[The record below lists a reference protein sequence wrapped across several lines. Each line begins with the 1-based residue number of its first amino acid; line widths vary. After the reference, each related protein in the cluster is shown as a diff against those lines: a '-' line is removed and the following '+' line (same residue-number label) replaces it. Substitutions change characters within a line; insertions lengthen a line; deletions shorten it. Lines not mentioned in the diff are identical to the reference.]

1 MKIAVATKNSHK
13 VKELERLIDI
23 PGTQFLSL
31 RDLGFEGEIEEN
43 GSTFEENALIK
54 ARAVCRKYG
63 IPAISDDSGLCV
75 DALGGAPGIYS
86 ARYASEDGE
95 NSDDKLNIK
104 KLLANLSGVPKEKR
118 GAHFVCAMALV
129 TPDGSEYTVRG
140 ECGGYITEEV
150 LGYDG
155 FGYDPVFFSSALEK
169 TFGQA
174 SEDEKNGVSHRYAAS
189 KKMSQLIEDTL
200 FKKDNKND

>member
-23 PGTQFLSL
+23 PGAQFLSL

-129 TPDGSEYTVRG
+129 TPDGSEHTVRG

-189 KKMSQLIEDTL
+189 KKMSQLIENTL

>member
-23 PGTQFLSL
+23 PGAQFLSL

-140 ECGGYITEEV
+140 ECGGDITEEV

-189 KKMSQLIEDTL
+189 KKMSQLIENTL

>member
-23 PGTQFLSL
+23 PGAQFLSL

-129 TPDGSEYTVRG
+129 TPDGFEYTVRG

-189 KKMSQLIEDTL
+189 KKMSQLIENTL

>member
-1 MKIAVATKNSHK
+1 
-13 VKELERLIDI
+13 
-23 PGTQFLSL
+23 
-31 RDLGFEGEIEEN
+31 
-43 GSTFEENALIK
+43 
-54 ARAVCRKYG
+54 
-63 IPAISDDSGLCV
+63 
-75 DALGGAPGIYS
+75 
-86 ARYASEDGE
+86 
-95 NSDDKLNIK
+95 
-104 KLLANLSGVPKEKR
+104 
-118 GAHFVCAMALV
+118 MALV

-189 KKMSQLIEDTL
+189 KKMSQLIENTL